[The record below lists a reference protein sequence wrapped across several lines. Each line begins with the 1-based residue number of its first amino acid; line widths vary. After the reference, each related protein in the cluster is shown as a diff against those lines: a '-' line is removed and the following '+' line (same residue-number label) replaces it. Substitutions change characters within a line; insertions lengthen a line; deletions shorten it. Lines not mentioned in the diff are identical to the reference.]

1 MKVSQ
6 GDYTRT
12 INSTS
17 NQISIMKEQWQRV
30 ARAVGNMV
38 YLVLAK
44 ILPIVN
50 SILMALTEIA
60 NFIASLFGFKMPEF
74 DYSGLAGE
82 GNTRFNRRYG

>member
-1 MKVSQ
+1 MSQ

-30 ARAVGNMV
+30 ARAADNIV
-38 YLVLAK
+38 YQFLAK
-44 ILPIVN
+44 ILPIIN

-82 GNTRFNRRYG
+82 